1 MSLSGET
8 SVLRYDCNMK
18 TEARTTGEKGFLVVL
33 LSLFSISSYEALE
46 REWILDGVE

>member
-1 MSLSGET
+1 MNLSGET

-18 TEARTTGEKGFLVVL
+18 SEACTKEKKGFLVVR
-33 LSLFSISSYEALE
+33 LSLSSISSYEALE